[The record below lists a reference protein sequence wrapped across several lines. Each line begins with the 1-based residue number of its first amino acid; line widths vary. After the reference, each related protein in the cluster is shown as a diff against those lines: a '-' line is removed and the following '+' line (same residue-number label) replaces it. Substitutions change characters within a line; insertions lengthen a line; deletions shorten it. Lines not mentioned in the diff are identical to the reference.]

1 MYDEM
6 YGQGRRRHR
15 GDRDRGDRGWGER
28 GWEGRGWGG
37 RGGYRGERFS
47 PGDDAGT
54 APSES
59 SVALR
64 QALFATVSAARQ
76 VARDGD
82 PEVSAKA
89 TELLNQARKG
99 IYRLLAG
106 DPE

>member
-1 MYDEM
+1 MYDEN

-15 GDRDRGDRGWGER
+15 GDRGERGDGGWGE
-28 GWEGRGWGG
+28 RGWGG
-37 RGGYRGERFS
+37 RGGFRGDRFY
-47 PGDDAGT
+47 GGT
-54 APSES
+54 ATAGPSEEAL
-59 SVALR
+59 ALR

-82 PEVSAKA
+82 PATTAKA